1 MSDIPFVQDLAR
13 RLRENVAQVI
23 IGKDEIVDQIL
34 VALFC
39 EGHVLLEDV
48 PGIGKTTLAKTLAS
62 SLGISFQ
69 RIQFTPD
76 LLPSDIVGVS
86 IYNHKTDDFEY
97 RPGPI
102 LAGVVLADEIN
113 RAGPR
118 TQSAML
124 EAMEERH
131 VTVDGI
137 SHPLPYPFFLMATQ
151 NPVELAGTFP
161 LPEAQMDRFLLQVAM
176 GYPQREEER
185 QILHRFRTDNPL
197 ARIQSIVHAEEIR
210 QAVAICRNVFIHQ
223 VLEEYLLDLVQ
234 ATRTDSALELGVSP
248 RGSLAFYRT
257 AQAYAAIRGRA
268 FVTPDDMQQLA
279 GPVLRHRLIPSPD
292 TRLHGASIASILDGI
307 VDRTPVPV
315 EETWQ
320 ESARAEGA
328 PPQLREIAGP
338 LEGSEATE
346 PEMDSEADYDSHVR
360 HERPSGVEPA
370 GMPNG
375 DEKSS
380 ESHKSWPAFDRRAD
394 PSD

>member
-1 MSDIPFVQDLAR
+1 MSDIAFVQDLAR

-23 IGKDEIVDQIL
+23 VGKEEVVDQL
-34 VALFC
+34 LAALFC

-48 PGIGKTTLAKTLAS
+48 PGIGKTTLAKTLAA

-86 IYNHKTDDFEY
+86 VYNRKIDDFEY

-131 VTVDGI
+131 VTVDGV
-137 SHPLPYPFFLMATQ
+137 SHALPYPFFLMATQ

-161 LPEAQMDRFLLQVAM
+161 LPEAQMDRFLIQVEI

-185 QILHRFRTDNPL
+185 RILHRFRTDNPL
-197 ARIQSIVHAEEIR
+197 ARVHAIVHGEEIR
-210 QAVAICRNVFIHQ
+210 RAVTVCRNVFVHP
-223 VLEEYLLDLVQ
+223 VLEDYLLDLVQ
-234 ATRTDSALELGVSP
+234 ATRTDKALELGVSP
-248 RGSLAFYRT
+248 RGALAFYRT
-257 AQAYAAIRGRA
+257 AQTRAAIHGRA
-268 FVTPDDMQQLA
+268 FVTPDDIQQLA
-279 GPVLRHRLIPSPD
+279 APVLRHRLIPGAD
-292 TRLHGASIASILDGI
+292 TRLHGVSVASVLDGI

-315 EETWQ
+315 EENWRQ
-320 ESARAEGA
+320 SASWGEAADSAE
-328 PPQLREIAGP
+328 
-338 LEGSEATE
+338 
-346 PEMDSEADYDSHVR
+346 
-360 HERPSGVEPA
+360 
-370 GMPNG
+370 
-375 DEKSS
+375 
-380 ESHKSWPAFDRRAD
+380 
-394 PSD
+394 PSDAGQSQGPDNAESPQTAAIAPAAGGRASVSG